1 MAPLIIYTLL
11 FLFTLLSSSLL
22 IKSKKPS
29 PPPATTRP
37 PPMMIEIENGRKSDL
52 ETVFSSFDSNG
63 DGLITFQ
70 ELLDSLTRLRL
81 SVTPD
86 DVRSMMEKVDL
97 NEDGLIDVEEFRVV
111 YDSLLLMDGEGS
123 LMRDHHRLISYPPAI
138 GIWMTLDMYS
148 DPHLKKVTS

>member
-111 YDSLLLMDGEGS
+111 
-123 LMRDHHRLISYPPAI
+123 
-138 GIWMTLDMYS
+138 S
-148 DPHLKKVTS
+148 DATPK